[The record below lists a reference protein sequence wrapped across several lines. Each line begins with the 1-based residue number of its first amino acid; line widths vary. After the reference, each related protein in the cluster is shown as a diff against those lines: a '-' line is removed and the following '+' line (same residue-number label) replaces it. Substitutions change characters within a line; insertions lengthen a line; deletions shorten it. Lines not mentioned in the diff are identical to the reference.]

1 MLVTK
6 YETKIRELHATRPR
20 STSVRV
26 RTFQDFARKQPCR
39 GKLPRVIEQTSGL
52 FSLLLRTRVPF
63 PCRERHLGGPISSI
77 FVRELPPGGPHS
89 LLGVQAATDPWWC
102 SMCGTKKSV
111 LAGWCLMLVPLE
123 RIDDARTWWRIQWI
137 CYFFLFFPFHLLL
150 WSFFCIPASSMW

>member
-1 MLVTK
+1 MGLFIDLKKRWAYVEKLLTERALLRGLCGVRTRIDGQPPNGSKVYYLILLKTLFMLVTK

-77 FVRELPPGGPHS
+77 FVRELPPGGLHS
-89 LLGVQAATDPWWC
+89 LLGVQAATDPW
-102 SMCGTKKSV
+102 
-111 LAGWCLMLVPLE
+111 
-123 RIDDARTWWRIQWI
+123 
-137 CYFFLFFPFHLLL
+137 
-150 WSFFCIPASSMW
+150 